1 MRVMRSTLYE
11 LWRTPSAWWLAV
23 VAVLYPL
30 VVIGLLLGLLDVAW
44 DSVGLRSLVASASG
58 AGALMV
64 LFGVVQA
71 AGDYRHRTIVPLVL
85 ARPDRTG
92 AVIGRLAGYAVAGA
106 VVGLIATILSI
117 ALAYGW
123 LTASGAGFDIGAGA
137 LAALLVGATGYAMLG
152 SVLGG
157 GLGALARNQVS
168 AAIAVFVYVAMLDPP
183 LAQAIPAYG
192 RFGPTALGI
201 AMSGGLPAEGGPGQ
215 RLLPWPAATAV
226 WAGAALLLVT
236 AGMVATS
243 RRELP

>member
-1 MRVMRSTLYE
+1 MRSTLYE